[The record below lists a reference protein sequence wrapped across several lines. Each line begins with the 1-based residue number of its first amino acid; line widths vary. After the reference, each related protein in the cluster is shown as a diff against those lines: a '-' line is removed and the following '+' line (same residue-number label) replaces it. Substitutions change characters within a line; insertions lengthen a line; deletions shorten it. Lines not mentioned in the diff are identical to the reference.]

1 MVRSLPLLLGS
12 LLVLGCA
19 TASRPAPAPPTMA
32 YGWSPDRVTA
42 TLRAALQEQG
52 FECDAVLGPMAA
64 LPPRDHPD
72 ADPLLEPPAVAAL
85 EWPPAAW
92 AVVTDRGGVWW
103 VWEYG
108 ATAPGDDLA
117 RRLSALRPQGWS

>member
-1 MVRSLPLLLGS
+1 MGRSLPLVFAS

-19 TASRPAPAPPTMA
+19 TASRPAPPHPAMA

-42 TLRAALQEQG
+42 TLRAALQQRG
-52 FECDAVLGPMAA
+52 FDGDAVLGPMAA
-64 LPPRDHPD
+64 RPPRDHPE
-72 ADPLLEPPAVAAL
+72 ADPLVEPPDVAAL

-92 AVVTDRGGVWW
+92 AVVTGSGGVWW

-117 RRLSALRPQGWS
+117 RRLSARHRHGGS